1 MFNFH
6 WLARENYSI
15 KNLIELSNE
24 LESVGYYSVLLTYN
38 SKTPD
43 SFIKIP
49 HVINKTHKLKYMI
62 AIRPHAISPEYL
74 KMQCDGF
81 YEIQPNR
88 LIINF
93 VAGDL
98 LQDEDVPIPTVDRI
112 NSFMDLESRR
122 NHLNIFLEIFKSL
135 PGEKPEIAVSGSSD
149 QILNSAEQH
158 SDILITELSQY
169 INKGLSSKNINKTVV
184 KINVCIRDTQKEID
198 EIIKNK
204 TIQGLDPEYSGTK
217 DKVIGK
223 ILKLHDIGIRD
234 IMVSAGFGDSQKY
247 RIHDLVKT
255 IKEIK

>member
-15 KNLIELSNE
+15 ENLIELSNE
-24 LESVGYYSVLLTYN
+24 LEEIGYYSVLLTYN

-49 HVINKTHKLKYMI
+49 HIINKNHKLKYMI
-62 AIRPHAISPEYL
+62 AIRPHSISPEYL

-81 YEIQPNR
+81 NEIQLNR

-98 LQDEDVPIPTVDRI
+98 LQDEDKPIPTVDRI

-122 NHLNIFLEIFKSL
+122 NHLNIFLEIFKNL

-149 QILNSAEQH
+149 QILNSAEQY

-169 INKGLSSKNINKTVV
+169 INRELSNKNIGKKVV
-184 KINVCIRDTQKEID
+184 KINVCIRNTQQEID
-198 EIIKNK
+198 EIIKNNL
-204 TIQGLDPEYSGTK
+204 INGLDPEYSGTK
-217 DKVIGK
+217 DKVMSN
-223 ILKLHDIGIRD
+223 ILKLQNIGIKD
-234 IMVSAGFGDSQKY
+234 IMVSAGFGDLQKY
-247 RIHDLVKT
+247 RIHDLIKT